1 MSQPTQVLFDAPGP
15 KGKRNNTILTIV
27 SAIVLLGIA
36 ALVIWKFGEAGQ
48 LTAKKW
54 TPFTYAVIQK
64 TLLTGLLATLK
75 VALVA
80 TILAMVVG
88 IVFGLLRLSPK
99 MFVRGPATV
108 VLEFF
113 RGVPVL
119 LLIFATFLLFGN
131 QIGSFW
137 SVVIGLTL
145 YNGMVIAEIIRA
157 GILAVPRGQ
166 REAAMS
172 IGMRSSQ
179 VMRLVLMPQAL
190 RAMMPTLV
198 AQVVVLLKDSALGY
212 MVTYQDLLYQVN
224 LIGRQYNNLL
234 PTFVIGAALYI
245 VINMLVASLARWLE
259 TRLSR
264 KTAAPEGAS
273 KVID

>member
-15 KGKRNNTILTIV
+15 KGRRNNVILSVV
-27 SAIVLLGIA
+27 SAIVLAAIA
-36 ALVIWKFGEAGQ
+36 ALIVWKFGEAGQ

-54 TPFTYAVIQK
+54 SPFTFAVIQQ
-64 TLLTGLLATLK
+64 TLLSGMLATLR
-75 VALVA
+75 VAVVATVLALVLG
-80 TILAMVVG
+80 T
-88 IVFGLLRLSPK
+88 VFALLRLAPSRW
-99 MFVRGPATV
+99 VSASATV

-137 SVVIGLTL
+137 SVVIGLVL

-166 REAAMS
+166 REAAES
-172 IGMRSSQ
+172 IGLRGAQ
-179 VMRLVLMPQAL
+179 IMRLVLMPQAL
-190 RAMMPTLV
+190 RAMMPTLI
-198 AQVVVLLKDSALGY
+198 AQLVVLLKDSALGY
-212 MVTYQDLLYQVN
+212 LVTYQDLLYQVN

-234 PTFVIGAALYI
+234 PTFIVGAVLFIA
-245 VINMLVASLARWLE
+245 INMCVAGLARWVE
-259 TRLSR
+259 RRLGR
-264 KTAAPEGAS
+264 KTAAVEGPA
-273 KVID
+273 KVLD